1 MPMTEHDAPD
11 PITLFR
17 RWYDEARTQETR
29 DPEAVALATVDAD
42 GSPSVRMVLFKGV
55 SEAGFVFYTNLQSR
69 KGRALAADPR
79 AALCFYWNAVGYQVR
94 VEGRVSAVSEEEA
107 DAYFATRERTSQIG
121 AWASQQS
128 RPLKGRM
135 ELEKEVARYTAKFL
149 VGKIP
154 RPPFWSGFR
163 LAPEAIEFW
172 QQRPFRLHD
181 RVFYRRD
188 GASWTTEHLFP

>member
-1 MPMTEHDAPD
+1 MTDSDARD
-11 PITLFR
+11 PISLFR
-17 RWYDEARTQETR
+17 RWYDDARKLETR

-42 GSPSVRMVLFKGV
+42 GSPSVRMVLFKGI
-55 SEAGFVFYTNLQSR
+55 SEAGFVFYTNLESR

-79 AALCFYWNAVGYQVR
+79 AAMCFYWDAVGYQVR
-94 VEGRVSAVSEEEA
+94 VEGRVSAVSPEEA

-128 RPLKGRM
+128 RPLTARM

-149 VGKIP
+149 VGRIP
-154 RPPFWSGFR
+154 RPPFWSGFC
-163 LAPEAIEFW
+163 LAPETIEFW

-181 RVFYRRD
+181 RVVYRRE
-188 GASWTTEHLFP
+188 GTGWTTEHLFP

>member
-1 MPMTEHDAPD
+1 MPTTQREEPD

-17 RWYDEARTQETR
+17 RWYDEAKSQETG
-29 DPEAVALATVDAD
+29 DAEAVALATVDAD
-42 GSPSVRMVLFKGV
+42 GSPSVRMVLFKDV
-55 SEAGFVFYTNLQSR
+55 SEAGFAFYTNLQSR

-79 AALCFYWNAVGYQVR
+79 AALCFYWKSAGYQVR
-94 VEGRVSAVSEEEA
+94 VEGKVSAVSAEEA

-128 RPLKGRM
+128 RPLKGRI

-188 GASWTTEHLFP
+188 GTGWTTEHLFP

>member
-135 ELEKEVARYTAKFL
+135 DLEKEVARYAAKFL

-188 GASWTTEHLFP
+188 GTGWTTEHLFP

>member
-1 MPMTEHDAPD
+1 MPTTQRKEPD

-17 RWYDEARTQETR
+17 RWYDEAKSQETG
-29 DPEAVALATVDAD
+29 DAEAVALATVDAD

-79 AALCFYWNAVGYQVR
+79 AALCFYWSAVGYQVR
-94 VEGRVSAVSEEEA
+94 VEGKVSAVSAEEA
-107 DAYFATRERTSQIG
+107 DAYFATRDRTSQIG

-128 RPLKGRM
+128 RPLTGRM
-135 ELEKEVARYTAKFL
+135 ALEKEVARYAAKFL

-172 QQRPFRLHD
+172 QRRPFRLHD

-188 GASWTTEHLFP
+188 GAGWTTEHLFP

>member
-1 MPMTEHDAPD
+1 MTERDAPD

-17 RWYDEARTQETR
+17 RWYDEAREQETS
-29 DPEAVALATVDAD
+29 DPEAVALATVDPD
-42 GSPSVRMVLFKGV
+42 GSPAVRMVLFKGV
-55 SEAGFVFYTNLQSR
+55 SEAGFVFYTNLESR

-79 AALCFYWNAVGYQVR
+79 AAMCFYWSAVGYQVR
-94 VEGRVSAVSEEEA
+94 VEGKVSAVSAEEA

-128 RPLKGRM
+128 RPLKGRAD
-135 ELEKEVARYTAKFL
+135 LEMAVARYTAKYL

-172 QQRPFRLHD
+172 QRRPFRLHD
-181 RVFYRRD
+181 RVVYRRD
-188 GASWTTEHLFP
+188 GAGWTTEHLFP

>member
-1 MPMTEHDAPD
+1 MTDRDAPD

-55 SEAGFVFYTNLQSR
+55 SEAGFVFYTNLESR

-94 VEGRVSAVSEEEA
+94 VEGKVSAVSAEEA
-107 DAYFATRERTSQIG
+107 DAYFATRERSSQIG

-163 LAPEAIEFW
+163 LVPEAIEFW
-172 QQRPFRLHD
+172 QRRPFRLHE
-181 RVFYRRD
+181 RVFYRRN
-188 GASWTTEHLFP
+188 GTGWTIEHLFP